1 MLARVHSAPGPQQR
15 LLRDIIP
22 MYDCVV
28 SPRLRRQIIVRTRA
42 VTCILLNPNGNLKN
56 TRNHAR
62 NTREDLCCR
71 AGRGIAG
78 RSSGTVPGLL
88 WSTKCV
94 TRLQHR

>member
-71 AGRGIAG
+71 AG
-78 RSSGTVPGLL
+78 PG
-88 WSTKCV
+88 V
-94 TRLQHR
+94 